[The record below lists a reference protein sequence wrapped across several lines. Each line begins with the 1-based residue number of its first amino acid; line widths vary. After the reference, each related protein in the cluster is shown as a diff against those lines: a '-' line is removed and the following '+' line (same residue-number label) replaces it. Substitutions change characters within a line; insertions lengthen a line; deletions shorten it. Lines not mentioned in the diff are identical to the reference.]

1 MPLAHG
7 AWSLDP
13 RRTALIVTD
22 VQNDY
27 THPKGRMGR
36 HLGAKISRMRRILK
50 PLRGLIA
57 RCKKRGARVVWIRS
71 VRKAGDN
78 EKEGH
83 RIRPPWVFFREKTDW
98 MGGPAEGSWGAE
110 FAPEV
115 MPGPRDIVVRKRRH
129 SAFYKSDL
137 ERVLR
142 GLKVDTLLFAG
153 IATYACVEASLRDA
167 FFRDFDVVLVADCC
181 AASNLPMHKATLRL
195 VRNLY
200 GAVAPSKTIAAKLR
214 RTRSR

>member
-1 MPLAHG
+1 MPLAERS
-7 AWSLDP
+7 WSLDP

-27 THPKGRMGR
+27 THPRGRMGR
-36 HLGAKISRMRRILK
+36 HLGAKIVRMRGILK
-50 PLRGLIA
+50 PLKGLIA
-57 RCKKRGARVVWIRS
+57 LCKKRGARVVWIQS
-71 VRKAGDN
+71 VRKPGDN
-78 EKEGH
+78 ERDGH
-83 RIRPPWVFFREKTDW
+83 RIRPGWVFFRGRTDW
-98 MGGPAEGSWGAE
+98 LGGPAEGSWGAE

-115 MPGPRDIVVRKRRH
+115 RPGPRDIVVRKRRH

-142 GLKVDTLLFAG
+142 GLKADTLIFAG

-167 FFRDFDVVLVADCC
+167 YYRDFDVVLAQDCC

-200 GAVAPSKTIAAKLR
+200 GAVAPSRVIAAKLGGR
-214 RTRSR
+214 